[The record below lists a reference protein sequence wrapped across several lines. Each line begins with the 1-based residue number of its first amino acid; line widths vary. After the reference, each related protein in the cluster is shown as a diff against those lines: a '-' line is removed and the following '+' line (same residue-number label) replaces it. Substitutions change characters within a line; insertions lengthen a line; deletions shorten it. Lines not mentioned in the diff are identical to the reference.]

1 MEQLKLCLKI
11 QYYRKLKGYLV
22 KEMAEMIGISPES
35 YARYERG
42 KHEIPLSKLLKIFNI
57 LGFEIKEPK
66 E

>member
-35 YARYERG
+35 YTRYERG